1 EIASDGG
8 NRCVT
13 AGPAGAPL
21 DHLFGLHFALEPVVA
36 KALPADKRFPSLLR
50 ILLAVEPLL
59 LQLGQR
65 SLQGGALHLCAVRQ
79 RLDASSVLGAGVHHD
94 EPVLTAIESGRVGAG
109 PVDGAGGALRQSAD
123 GPP

>member
-1 EIASDGG
+1 LLQALLLPAGRQDPCFDEIASDGG

-50 ILLAVEPLL
+50 ILPGSTVFTRFEAHSEREKPLTK
-59 LQLGQR
+59 GF
-65 SLQGGALHLCAVRQ
+65 LHSEARQ
-79 RLDASSVLGAGVHHD
+79 NPEIA
-94 EPVLTAIESGRVGAG
+94 
-109 PVDGAGGALRQSAD
+109 
-123 GPP
+123 